1 MAKAPPRRRDAQ
13 ATRAGLL
20 ETAGR
25 AFAEHGYDGARIDD
39 IAARAGVNKR
49 MIYAYFGDKDGLYRA
64 VLDAHLTLA
73 LAAAD
78 PTPAGARAA
87 PREEVEALV
96 RRFFAFL
103 SEHEDFVRLMGWEA
117 LSRARRGRRLLTD
130 RIAANLDAIHAVLRR
145 GVAQGAFRADLDPR
159 TFTMSVGALFL
170 GYFMQRPFLEALWS
184 TDLRAVRAREAVL
197 RDFVRLLLDGIGA

>member
-1 MAKAPPRRRDAQ
+1 MATAPPRRRDAQ

-87 PREEVEALV
+87 PRDEVETLV
-96 RRFFAFL
+96 RRFFGFL

-117 LSRARRGRRLLTD
+117 LSRARRGRKLLTD
-130 RIAANLDAIHAVLRR
+130 RIAANLDPIHAVLRR
-145 GVAQGAFRADLDPR
+145 GVAQGAFRADLAPR
-159 TFTMSVGALFL
+159 TFTMSVSALFL

-184 TDLRAVRAREAVL
+184 TDLRAARAREAVL
-197 RDFVRLLLDGIGA
+197 RDLVRLLLDGIGA